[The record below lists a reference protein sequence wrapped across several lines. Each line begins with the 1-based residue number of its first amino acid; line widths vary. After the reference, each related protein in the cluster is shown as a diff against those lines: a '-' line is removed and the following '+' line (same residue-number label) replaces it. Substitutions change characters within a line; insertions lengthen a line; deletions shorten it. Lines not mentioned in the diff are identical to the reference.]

1 MVMKNLKYYLYAL
14 LIGAFSLS
22 LYSCNEEEDDGTN
35 DGIENNDS
43 SKHDTPKGGNIVGE
57 WYFNSKMSE
66 ITIGEDDLLPILSTL
81 IPDFDIQ
88 KAMNVL
94 GEKVE
99 FKEDGT
105 LIIYDNEGTYSTNN
119 GDLSISAILENGNP
133 LNLKKGADFAALLEE
148 NAPESAEMIQKAE
161 IKDFSYFADKDSLLL
176 YMDAEVE
183 LLFAESTYFLPVKA
197 VLVYGN
203 VPQDNDSD
211 KEDTENQTP
220 EEGDKEDSAQNPIEN
235 PTEEAKKGG
244 DIVGQWAINDE
255 LTETVIGDEA
265 SQGMMAFIPEDFDLN
280 QVVNVLGDEVTFNED
295 GTLLAD
301 GKEGT
306 FVTDNGTLSIT
317 TTPIEGGNPMTI
329 NGEADLKPIVDNL
342 FPDYAEFVQSA
353 KMTELSYVVENS
365 ILTVYVKAEIK
376 VPFTETTIPVQATL
390 VYDKK

>member
-1 MVMKNLKYYLYAL
+1 MSKFKFYFLAL
-14 LIGAFSLS
+14 FVSASALS
-22 LYSCNEEEDDGTN
+22 LTSCEEDEETN
-35 DGIENNDS
+35 DG
-43 SKHDTPKGGNIVGE
+43 
-57 WYFNSKMSE
+57 
-66 ITIGEDDLLPILSTL
+66 
-81 IPDFDIQ
+81 
-88 KAMNVL
+88 
-94 GEKVE
+94 
-99 FKEDGT
+99 
-105 LIIYDNEGTYSTNN
+105 
-119 GDLSISAILENGNP
+119 
-133 LNLKKGADFAALLEE
+133 
-148 NAPESAEMIQKAE
+148 
-161 IKDFSYFADKDSLLL
+161 
-176 YMDAEVE
+176 
-183 LLFAESTYFLPVKA
+183 
-197 VLVYGN
+197 
-203 VPQDNDSD
+203 
-211 KEDTENQTP
+211 
-220 EEGDKEDSAQNPIEN
+220 IEN

-244 DIVGQWAINDE
+244 DIVGQWAINEE
-255 LTETVIGDEA
+255 LTETVIGDET

-353 KMTELSYVVENS
+353 KMTELSYVVENG